1 MNHLR
6 EINPDSLLL
15 LPPHLRNMAGSA
27 IAGVGGQVP
36 SSMMMPSG
44 PTNVTVVEKE
54 GGQWWSFDLL
64 SRLMKDRIIFIGE
77 QVSDPLAN
85 YVIAQMLYLQMQD
98 PSKDINVYI
107 NSPGGSV
114 TAGLAIYDTMQ
125 FISCDVNTYCMGMA
139 ASMGAVLLSA
149 GSAGKRF
156 CLPNATVMIHQ
167 VSGGA
172 QGTAS
177 DVERT
182 VEFMYS
188 LKRRLNGIL
197 AKHCNRT
204 VEEVEKASDRDNY
217 MTADAAAAFGLVD
230 RVLENKRELPSGA

>member
-1 MNHLR
+1 MTNHPFR

-15 LPPHLRNMAGSA
+15 LPPHLRSRAASRVGTSSSA
-27 IAGVGGQVP
+27 VQ
-36 SSMMMPSG
+36 
-44 PTNVTVVEKE
+44 NVTVYEKE
-54 GGQWWSFDLL
+54 PGIGMMGFDLL

-77 QVSDPLAN
+77 QISDPLAN

-98 PSKDINVYI
+98 PGKDVNIYI

-125 FISCDVNTYCMGMA
+125 FLTCDVNTYCMGMA
-139 ASMGAVLLSA
+139 ASMGSVLLCA
-149 GSAGKRF
+149 GTKGKRYA
-156 CLPNATVMIHQ
+156 LPNSTVMIHQ

-182 VEFMYS
+182 VEFMYG
-188 LKRRLNGIL
+188 LKKRLNAIL
-197 AKHCNRT
+197 AKHTGQT
-204 VEEVEKASDRDNY
+204 VEQIEKDSDRDNY
-217 MTADAAAAFGLVD
+217 MSAKVACEYGLVD
-230 RVLENKRELPSGA
+230 KVLESKKELIVVPETPTA

>member
-1 MNHLR
+1 MRDHPFHD
-6 EINPDSLLL
+6 IHSDSLLL
-15 LPPHLRNMAGSA
+15 LPPHLRQRAATMIGSSNA
-27 IAGVGGQVP
+27 AVQ
-36 SSMMMPSG
+36 
-44 PTNVTVVEKE
+44 NVTVYEKE
-54 GGQWWSFDLL
+54 PGIGMMGFDLL

-85 YVIAQMLYLQMQD
+85 YLIAQMLYLQMQD

-125 FISCDVNTYCMGMA
+125 FLTCDVNTYCMGMA
-139 ASMGAVLLSA
+139 ASMGSVLLCA
-149 GSAGKRF
+149 GTKGKRYA
-156 CLPNATVMIHQ
+156 LPNSTVMIHQ

-182 VEFMYS
+182 VEFMYG
-188 LKRRLNGIL
+188 LKKRLNAIL
-197 AKHCNRT
+197 AKHTGQT
-204 VEEVEKASDRDNY
+204 VEQIERDSDRDNY
-217 MTADAAAAFGLVD
+217 MSAETAKNYGLVD
-230 RVLENKRELPSGA
+230 KVLESKKELVALAEGSGS

>member
-1 MNHLR
+1 MTNPPFR

-15 LPPHLRNMAGSA
+15 LPPHLRQRAATMVGTSSA
-27 IAGVGGQVP
+27 AVQ
-36 SSMMMPSG
+36 
-44 PTNVTVVEKE
+44 NVTVYEKE
-54 GGQWWSFDLL
+54 PGIGMMGFDLL

-85 YVIAQMLYLQMQD
+85 YLIAQMLYLQMQD

-125 FISCDVNTYCMGMA
+125 FLTCDVNTYCMGMA
-139 ASMGAVLLSA
+139 ASMGSVLLCA
-149 GSAGKRF
+149 GTKGKRYA
-156 CLPNATVMIHQ
+156 LPNSTVMIHQ

-182 VEFMYS
+182 VEFMYG
-188 LKRRLNGIL
+188 LKKRLNAIL
-197 AKHCNRT
+197 AKHT
-204 VEEVEKASDRDNY
+204 GQTIAQIEKDSDRDNY
-217 MTADAAAAFGLVD
+217 MSAEAACAYGLVD
-230 RVLENKRELPSGA
+230 KVLESKRELAAHAEASSPA